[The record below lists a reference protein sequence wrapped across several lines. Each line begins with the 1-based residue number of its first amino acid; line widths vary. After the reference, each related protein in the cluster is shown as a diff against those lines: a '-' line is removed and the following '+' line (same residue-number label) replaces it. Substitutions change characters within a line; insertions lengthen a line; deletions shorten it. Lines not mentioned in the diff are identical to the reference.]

1 MTALS
6 QDLYNIVVGVSG
18 AAIGWLLKVLWDS
31 VRALQ
36 SDMKEIERELHTE
49 YVSKDDYR
57 QDILEVKE
65 ILKQIFD
72 RLDRKADKEP
82 VR

>member
-1 MTALS
+1 MS
-6 QDLYNIVVGVSG
+6 QDMINLMITLSG
-18 AAIGWLLKVLWDS
+18 AVFGWILRVVWESIRK
-31 VRALQ
+31 LQ
-36 SDMKEIERELHTE
+36 DEMNDFQREVHTS

-72 RLDRKADKEP
+72 KLDRKADK
-82 VR
+82 

>member
-1 MTALS
+1 MS
-6 QDLYNIVVGVSG
+6 QDTINLMITISG
-18 AAIGWLLKVLWDS
+18 AVFGWILRVVWESIRK
-31 VRALQ
+31 LQ
-36 SDMKEIERELHTE
+36 DEMNEFQREVHTS

-72 RLDRKADKEP
+72 KLDRKADK
-82 VR
+82 

>member
-1 MTALS
+1 MMS
-6 QDLYNIVVGVSG
+6 QDTINLMITISGVVF
-18 AAIGWLLKVLWDS
+18 GWILRVVWESIRK
-31 VRALQ
+31 LQ
-36 SDMKEIERELHTE
+36 DEINQFQREVHTS

-72 RLDRKADKEP
+72 KLDRKADK
-82 VR
+82 

>member
-1 MTALS
+1 MS
-6 QDLYNIVVGVSG
+6 QDLYNIIVAVAG
-18 AAIGWLLKVLWDS
+18 AAIGWLMKVLWDS
-31 VRALQ
+31 VRSLQ

-49 YVSKDDYR
+49 YVSKNDYR

-72 RLDRKADKEP
+72 RLDRKADK
-82 VR
+82 

>member
-1 MTALS
+1 MMS
-6 QDLYNIVVGVSG
+6 QDTINLMITLSG
-18 AAIGWLLKVLWDS
+18 AVFGWILRVVWESIRK
-31 VRALQ
+31 LQ
-36 SDMKEIERELHTE
+36 DEMNEFQREVHTS

-72 RLDRKADKEP
+72 KLDRKADK
-82 VR
+82 

>member
-1 MTALS
+1 MS
-6 QDLYNIVVGVSG
+6 QDTINLMITISGVVF
-18 AAIGWLLKVLWDS
+18 GWILRVVWESIRK
-31 VRALQ
+31 LQ
-36 SDMKEIERELHTE
+36 DEMNNFQREVHTS

-72 RLDRKADKEP
+72 KLDRKADK
-82 VR
+82 

>member
-1 MTALS
+1 MMS
-6 QDLYNIVVGVSG
+6 QDMINLMITISGVVF
-18 AAIGWLLKVLWDS
+18 GWILRVVWESIRK
-31 VRALQ
+31 LQ
-36 SDMKEIERELHTE
+36 DEINEFQREVHTS

-72 RLDRKADKEP
+72 KLDRKADK
-82 VR
+82 

>member
-1 MTALS
+1 MS
-6 QDLYNIVVGVSG
+6 QDTINLMITLSG
-18 AAIGWLLKVLWDS
+18 AVFGWILRVFWESIRK
-31 VRALQ
+31 LQ
-36 SDMKEIERELHTE
+36 DEMSEFQREVHTS

-72 RLDRKADKEP
+72 KMDRKADK
-82 VR
+82 

>member
-1 MTALS
+1 MMS
-6 QDLYNIVVGVSG
+6 QDMINLMITISG
-18 AAIGWLLKVLWDS
+18 AVFGWILRVVWESIRK
-31 VRALQ
+31 LQ
-36 SDMKEIERELHTE
+36 DEMNEFQREVHTS

-72 RLDRKADKEP
+72 KLDRKADK
-82 VR
+82 